1 VPKPLAAQASRQ
13 FTAETLSIE
22 PAQLKI
28 GMFVDLDCSW
38 FKHPF
43 AKKRFKITTEQQLA
57 IIQGLELRSV
67 QVDVVLSDPA
77 TLEQRADGPAPT
89 AQDETISPIAP
100 PSENTLVPPTVTRYQ
115 EGLQQADTVYKQTLT
130 RSSKALADIKNGSD
144 AGLTVAKDMI
154 NGLTDLIMAEDMAS
168 AMGSLLGTQDIDDK
182 GVLHAMNVAVLAML
196 LGRQF
201 DFNQEQIK
209 ILGMAGLLH
218 DIGEQLL
225 PPDLLK
231 KRSMRM
237 DNHERTMIQQHV
249 ELGLTILDQFPELP
263 HTVPQ
268 VIRQHHERIDGSG
281 YPDGLRG
288 DRLSLSSKIIMV
300 VEEYES
306 LINAPDVRNN
316 KSPAEAL
323 SHLYLN
329 SKTIYPEEIVIAL
342 IQVLSVYPPGTVVEL
357 NDTSVG
363 LVVSINLQARMRPLI
378 ILYDPTVERENP
390 NITDLSIDQNRSIV
404 RSITRQ
410 ELPQEVSEY
419 LNLARWT
426 GYFINSSLKL
436 LKEPQTT

>member
-1 VPKPLAAQASRQ
+1 
-13 FTAETLSIE
+13 
-22 PAQLKI
+22 
-28 GMFVDLDCSW
+28 
-38 FKHPF
+38 
-43 AKKRFKITTEQQLA
+43 
-57 IIQGLELRSV
+57 
-67 QVDVVLSDPA
+67 
-77 TLEQRADGPAPT
+77 
-89 AQDETISPIAP
+89 
-100 PSENTLVPPTVTRYQ
+100 
-115 EGLQQADTVYKQTLT
+115 
-130 RSSKALADIKNGSD
+130 
-144 AGLTVAKDMI
+144 MI
-154 NGLTDLIMAEDMAS
+154 NGLTELIMAEDMVS

-201 DFNQEQIK
+201 DFSQEQIK

-231 KRSMRM
+231 KRNMRM

-249 ELGLTILDQFPELP
+249 ELGLTILEQFPELP
-263 HTVPQ
+263 HTVAQ

-288 DRLSLSSKIIMV
+288 DRLYLSSKIIMV

-306 LINAPDVRNN
+306 LINASDVRNN

-329 SKTIYPEEIVIAL
+329 SKTIYPEEIVVAL

-357 NDTSVG
+357 SDTSVG

-378 ILYDPTVERENP
+378 ILYDPAVERGNP
-390 NITDLSIDQNRSIV
+390 NITDLSIEQNRSIV
-404 RSITRQ
+404 RSITRH
-410 ELPQEVSEY
+410 ELPPAVSEY

-426 GYFINSSLKL
+426 GYFINSSMEL
-436 LKEPQTT
+436 LKESQAT

>member
-1 VPKPLAAQASRQ
+1 
-13 FTAETLSIE
+13 
-22 PAQLKI
+22 
-28 GMFVDLDCSW
+28 MFVDLDCPW

-57 IIQGLELRSV
+57 IIRGLELRSV
-67 QVDVVLSDPA
+67 LVDVVLSDPT
-77 TLEQRADGPAPT
+77 TLEQRTDRHAHT
-89 AQDETISPIAP
+89 AQDKTISPIAP

-130 RSSKALADIKNGSD
+130 RSSKALAGITNGSD

-168 AMGSLLGTQDIDDK
+168 AMGSLLGTQDIEDK

-201 DFNQEQIK
+201 DFSQEQIK

-237 DNHERTMIQQHV
+237 DNHEQQVFQQHV
-249 ELGLTILDQFPELP
+249 QLGLTILDQFPELP

-288 DRLSLSSKIIMV
+288 NQLSLSSKILMV
-300 VEEYES
+300 VEEYET
-306 LINAPDVRNN
+306 LINAPSIRDN

-329 SKTIYPEEIVIAL
+329 SKTIYPEEVVIAL

-357 NDTSVG
+357 SDTSVG

-404 RSITRQ
+404 RSITRH
-410 ELPQEVSEY
+410 ELPPAVSEY

-426 GYFINSSLKL
+426 GYFINSSMEL
-436 LKEPQTT
+436 LRESKAA